1 MCIRDRIKSRPKYW
15 NAAFCIIGDNEWL
28 TGLPINAIK
37 DVLLEIMFRIFFLK
51 NNDLFGNHT
60 SYSSNNNGVDERLWR
75 ILNMRIYP
83 WVRL

>member
-1 MCIRDRIKSRPKYW
+1 M
-15 NAAFCIIGDNEWL
+15 IGDKEWL

-37 DVLLEIMFRIFFLK
+37 DVLLEIMFKSFSSK
-51 NNDLFGNHT
+51 NDDLFGNHT
-60 SYSSNNNGVDERLWR
+60 PYLSNNNDVDERLWR